1 MLTLGV
7 SKVPPSA
14 IRVERRPSDICKL
27 ERGNAEDNM
36 REQVLQSRV
45 AMNPVHLRHQ
55 RNIMITMNITSSPH
69 SLPKNQERHEH
80 ARTDGLAVS
89 PQIIP

>member
-7 SKVPPSA
+7 SKVQPSA
-14 IRVERRPSDICKL
+14 IRVERRPSDIYKL

-36 REQVLQSRV
+36 REQVLQSRI
-45 AMNPVHLRHQ
+45 AMNSVHLRHQ
-55 RNIMITMNITSSPH
+55 RNIVITMNITSSPH
-69 SLPKNQERHEH
+69 SLPKNQERYEH

-89 PQIIP
+89 PQTIP